1 MDYDPAV
8 KKNEIPFFATKWM
21 QLETIILNEINQSK
35 KKKKKTRNNV
45 FPELQLQIQRPKC
58 NILDRTDI
66 LRCSDCIQ
74 PLFILLRNDF
84 FLFLH
89 TIC

>member
-35 KKKKKTRNNV
+35 KKKKKPEIMFSLNYSYKYRGPNV
-45 FPELQLQIQRPKC
+45 TYWTE
-58 NILDRTDI
+58 RT
-66 LRCSDCIQ
+66 
-74 PLFILLRNDF
+74 F
-84 FLFLH
+84 
-89 TIC
+89 